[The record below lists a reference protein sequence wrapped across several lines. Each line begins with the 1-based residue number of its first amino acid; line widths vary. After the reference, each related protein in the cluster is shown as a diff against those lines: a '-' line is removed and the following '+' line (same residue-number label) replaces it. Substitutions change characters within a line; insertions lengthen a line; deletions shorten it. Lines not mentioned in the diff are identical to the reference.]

1 MDNLK
6 GALFMMLAMAGFAF
20 EDLFI
25 KMLSDNLPVSEII
38 IILGF
43 SGSIIFLLIGKI

>member
-1 MDNLK
+1 MI
-6 GALFMMLAMAGFAF
+6 LAMAGFAC

-25 KMLSDNLPVSEII
+25 KMLSENLPISEII

-43 SGSIIFLLIGKI
+43 SGSIIFLIIGLIDKGSNFP